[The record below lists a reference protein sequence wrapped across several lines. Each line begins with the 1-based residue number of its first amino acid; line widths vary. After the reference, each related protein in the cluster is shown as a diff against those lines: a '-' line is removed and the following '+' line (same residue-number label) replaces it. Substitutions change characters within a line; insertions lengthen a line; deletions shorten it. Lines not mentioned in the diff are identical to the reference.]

1 LKTSSQ
7 NEINSYQTEHLLLNI
22 NIQVITLCVLS
33 WTNNDIDFLFNHPY
47 LGWPCNYNFP
57 SYFLNRPNSTYF
69 WDWSLH
75 THTII
80 VSVNYVNKKK
90 DRYIILLSHHLYC
103 LGIGVMF
110 SQIIIETEICRFQST
125 AKLRKKNTTLK
136 SSLCITNE
144 NCEARTMAWM
154 GCQWT
159 TRKKWTW
166 ENQRKQPISVIFPRI
181 DPCYHE
187 EEAVWQQT
195 NVPCQVYPFLRA
207 APCKKIVSIIT

>member
-80 VSVNYVNKKK
+80 VSVNYMKKK
-90 DRYIILLSHHLYC
+90 GQVHYPTVTPSLL
-103 LGIGVMF
+103 LGNWCHVQPNNHRDWNLHISKHSKVAKEKYNLEKFSMHNKWKLWGEDDGVDGLSMDYP
-110 SQIIIETEICRFQST
+110 E
-125 AKLRKKNTTLK
+125 KMNVRKSKEATD
-136 SSLCITNE
+136 LCH
-144 NCEARTMAWM
+144 
-154 GCQWT
+154 
-159 TRKKWTW
+159 
-166 ENQRKQPISVIFPRI
+166 IS
-181 DPCYHE
+181 
-187 EEAVWQQT
+187 
-195 NVPCQVYPFLRA
+195 
-207 APCKKIVSIIT
+207 